1 MPMEAHMKKLIL
13 FLAVFT
19 LLFPGLAKS
28 DQTYEF
34 RVVGNGPTGDQIG
47 MPMGICAHGDGSVS
61 VYDASTSTFVRY
73 DQTGKVVGRLR
84 VNATSMASSSS
95 LDSFMFNTFF
105 NPVSFAVDSND
116 SYYFINSK
124 GLFSINADGTAKQ
137 VIDFSG
143 TDPKLQSPVMLR
155 VHKGEFFVLDQKVGV
170 VHFNSDF
177 TYKRTVG
184 TVGSGSGKFAN
195 PVNFWVGFD
204 GSIVVLDQYIAS
216 MEETNNELLVMVY
229 SPDGK
234 LLREFGST
242 VADPGADEYALFMP
256 FTGALTRTD
265 LFLVDLSIETS
276 MTGFSIGWKIKQFK
290 LNGDPEKTWPI
301 VHEDKM
307 ATDNIIKD
315 LIVSMDTTDD
325 GKIYFVMPFSGKV
338 YRDPTAFEL
347 ISSTT
352 NADCLKFPTASM
364 TTPNGMTYVLDL
376 YPPILR
382 SYNKDGTP
390 AKQVEIKDNLL
401 DIPGFDFAL
410 GVDLAY
416 MKGEI
421 LVATGFRVLKYDE
434 KTLEKTDSY
443 DLSSSPFDL
452 NMFVSITAKDKNMV
466 GLDSSGNIT
475 VFSSGV
481 PFTFDAKK
489 DLDAKRLTDCAIDK
503 DNNILV
509 LDPGTRKIGMFTLS
523 GSFIK
528 KMDLNSDMALPVS
541 IATLPTGEIIVLDA
555 DRGGAVLLTSNGST
569 MTTVGSKGMLTR
581 IDSAE
586 DYKALPGSFHLPGH
600 VTCLGENVFTI
611 TDTGNCRIQ
620 VVKSVAPPE
629 PEKKPAKL
637 AVAPEKLSFGNVYFE
652 RDGITKTIEIE
663 NLGEIGLTGTAKT
676 NSANLKIAPK
686 VITADTKSIQITF
699 VPGKLLAWKEFSDS
713 VTIETNGGNITIPV
727 TASVVGKTIKMVIG
741 NTNFEVTTDTTETVV
756 SPRAPQIISGRT
768 YVPLRAT
775 GDVFKAE
782 VLWDAAQK
790 KVTYNMG
797 ETTIELWIGKN
808 TANVNGKSVALQNP
822 PIIVNSSTYVPLR
835 FVSEQLGSK
844 VEWDQNSKTVTITY
858 PTP

>member
-1 MPMEAHMKKLIL
+1 MKKIALML
-13 FLAVFT
+13 VVLA

-34 RVVGNGPTGDQIG
+34 TVIGNGPTADQIG
-47 MPMGICAHGDGSVS
+47 MPMGICTHGDGSVS

-73 DQTGKVVGRLR
+73 DQSGKVLGRLR
-84 VNATSMASSSS
+84 VNAVSMASSSS
-95 LDSFMFNTFF
+95 FDNFMFNTFF
-105 NPVSFAVDSND
+105 NPISFAVDSND
-116 SYYFINSK
+116 SYYFINLK
-124 GLFSINADGTAKQ
+124 GLFTINTDGTAKQ
-137 VIDFSG
+137 VIDFKE
-143 TDPKLQSPVMLR
+143 TNPKLESPVALR
-155 VHKGEFFVLDQKVGV
+155 IHKGEFYVLDQKTGV
-170 VHFNSDF
+170 VQFGSDF
-177 TYKRTVG
+177 MYKRTVG
-184 TVGSGSGKFAN
+184 TVGTGSGKFAN

-204 GSIVVLDQYIAS
+204 GSIVVLDQYIES
-216 MEETNNELLVMVY
+216 MEESNNELLVMVY
-229 SPDGK
+229 NADGK

-242 VADPGADEYALFMP
+242 IADPAAGEFALFMP

-265 LFLVDLSIETS
+265 LFLVDLSVNVS
-276 MTGFSIGWKIKQFK
+276 MSGFSIGWKIKQFK
-290 LNGDPEKTWPI
+290 LNGDFEKAWPI

-307 ATDNIIKD
+307 ATDSIIKD
-315 LIVSMDTTDD
+315 LIASMDTTDD
-325 GKIYFVMPFSGKV
+325 GDIYFVMPFAGKI

-347 ISSTT
+347 IGSTT
-352 NADCLKFPTASM
+352 NTDCLKFPTTSM
-364 TTPNGMTYVLDL
+364 TTPSGMTYVLDL

-382 SYNKDGTP
+382 AYNKDGTP
-390 AKQVEIKDNLL
+390 AKQVEIKDNLM

-410 GVDLAY
+410 GVDMAY

-421 LVATGFRVLKYDE
+421 LVATGFRVLKFDE

-443 DLSSSPFDL
+443 DLSSSPLDT
-452 NMFVSITAKDKNMV
+452 NMFVSITAKDKNLV

-509 LDPGTRKIGMFTLS
+509 LDPASRKIGLFTIS
-523 GSFIK
+523 GSFLK
-528 KMDLNSDMALPVS
+528 KIDLNSDMALPVS

-555 DRGGAVLLTSNGST
+555 DRGGVVLLATNGST
-569 MTTVGSKGMLTR
+569 ITTIGSKGMLTK
-581 IDSAE
+581 IDTPE
-586 DYKALPGSFHLPGH
+586 DYKAMPGSFHLPGH
-600 VTCLGENVFTI
+600 VTCLGENLFTV
-611 TDTGNCRIQ
+611 TDTGNCRVQ
-620 VVKSVAPPE
+620 TVKSVAPPE

-637 AVAPEKLSFGNVYFE
+637 SVAQENLSFGNVYFE
-652 RDGITKTIEIE
+652 RDGVSKVIEIE
-663 NLGEIGLTGTAKT
+663 NLGEVGLTGSVKT

-699 VPGKLLAWKEFSDS
+699 VPGKQLVWKEFKDT
-713 VTIETNGGNITIPV
+713 VTIETNGGNITVPIS
-727 TASVVGKTIKMVIG
+727 ANVVGKTIKMVIG
-741 NTNFEVTTDTTETVV
+741 DTNFEVTTDVTETVV

-782 VLWDAAQK
+782 VLWDAAEK
-790 KVTYNMG
+790 KVTYKMG
-797 ETTIELWIGKN
+797 DTTIELWIGKN

-822 PIIVNSSTYVPLR
+822 PIIVSNSTYVPLR